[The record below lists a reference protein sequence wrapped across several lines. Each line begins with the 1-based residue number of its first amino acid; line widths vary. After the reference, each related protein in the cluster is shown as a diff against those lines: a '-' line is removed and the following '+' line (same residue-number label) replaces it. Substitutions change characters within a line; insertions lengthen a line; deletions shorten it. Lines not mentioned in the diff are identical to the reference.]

1 MQIAIIGAGNVGKA
15 LAGAAVRAGRG
26 VVMSAGNPD
35 EAKEAARLAGARA
48 AGSNPEAVRGAD
60 AVILAV
66 PTPAL
71 DAVLSEL
78 GPHLEGKTII
88 DVTNR
93 VNPADPGSVLD
104 GPSNAE
110 QIQTK
115 VPGAHV
121 VKAFNTVLAARQADP
136 VIDGVEADGF
146 VPGDDAPAK
155 AAVLELV
162 RSLGFRP
169 IDAGPLVMARVLE
182 GMALLNILLQ
192 IWNDWP
198 WQTTWKLVGPTG
210 QQP

>member
-1 MQIAIIGAGNVGKA
+1 MQAIMHIYDID
-15 LAGAAVRAGRG
+15 GAAARAGHS
-26 VVMSAGNPD
+26 VVISSEHREDA
-35 EAKEAARLAGARA
+35 EEAARLIGASA
-48 AGSNPEAVRGAD
+48 AGSNPEAVSGAE

-71 DAVLSEL
+71 DVVLGEL
-78 GPHLEGKTII
+78 GGHLEGKVII

-93 VNPADPGSVLD
+93 VNPADPGSVLN
-104 GPSNAE
+104 GTSNAE

-115 VPGAHV
+115 VPGANV

-146 VPGDDAPAK
+146 VAGDDAPAK

-162 RSLGFRP
+162 RTLGFRP

-198 WQTTWKLVGPTG
+198 WQTTWKLVGPTS